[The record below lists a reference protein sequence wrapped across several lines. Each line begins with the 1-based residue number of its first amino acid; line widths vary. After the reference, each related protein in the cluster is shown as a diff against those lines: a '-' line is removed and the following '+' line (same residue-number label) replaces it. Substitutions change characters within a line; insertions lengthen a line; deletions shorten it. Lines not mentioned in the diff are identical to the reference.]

1 MSSAVKCLS
10 LPEILC
16 PIFDHLQDDRITL
29 YSALFV
35 NSTWSRY
42 TVEVLW
48 RSAPLFTL
56 NMIDHSRQRIANDI
70 HTSFFWKGD
79 YLFSAP
85 GCERPRFSSPE
96 RCLLQIDSLF
106 RLDDYRFYI
115 PPSST
120 CSPHRLGSWVR
131 DAEEIDPCESWK
143 RQCSF
148 SRLPDVR
155 LALRVD
161 PANNVALKPDPRP
174 RQTPGGYA
182 QFLERS
188 PKLRCVLAASS
199 TRSHSGIAAFF
210 GRLTSLENLEEL
222 SLPLLW
228 FDHVSLTRWI
238 HQREGKRVS
247 PKLTHLAI
255 QISSQGAQILF
266 EPILSRLTSLTI
278 GLLNSRDV

>member
-1 MSSAVKCLS
+1 M
-10 LPEILC
+10 
-16 PIFDHLQDDRITL
+16 
-29 YSALFV
+29 
-35 NSTWSRY
+35 
-42 TVEVLW
+42 EVLW

-56 NMIDHSRQRIANDI
+56 NMIDHSRRQRIANDV
-70 HTSFFWKGD
+70 HTPFFWKGD
-79 YLFSAP
+79 HLLSAS
-85 GCERPRFSSPE
+85 GCERPRFSSLE
-96 RCLLQIDSLF
+96 KCLLQIDSLF
-106 RLDDYRFYI
+106 DLDDYRFYI
-115 PPSST
+115 PTSFT

-148 SRLPDVR
+148 SRLPEIR
-155 LALRVD
+155 LALRGD
-161 PANNVALKPDPRP
+161 PANNVALKLDARP
-174 RQTPGGYA
+174 QQTPGGYA
-182 QFLERS
+182 QFLEHS

-199 TRSHSGIAAFF
+199 TRSHSGIAVFY

-238 HQREGKRVS
+238 HQREGKRVA

-255 QISSQGAQILF
+255 QISSRGAQILF
-266 EPILSRLTSLTI
+266 EPILSRPTSLTI